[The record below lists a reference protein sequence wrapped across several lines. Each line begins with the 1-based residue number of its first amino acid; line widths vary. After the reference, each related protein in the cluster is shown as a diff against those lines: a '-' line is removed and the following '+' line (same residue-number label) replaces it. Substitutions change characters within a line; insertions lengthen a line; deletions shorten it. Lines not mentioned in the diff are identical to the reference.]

1 MFTLI
6 EILKMT
12 KILGGLSG
20 EEMSRF
26 LYDSPGVL
34 SDELFCAA
42 LRAAR
47 SGIEIEVLLK
57 RLNFAQNLLQR
68 QPWTLQSY
76 WAQINHV
83 KFRII
88 EFRKSIRKVKKYSGY
103 IRTPSAKGSKSSH
116 YLHHEFPETFEWQ
129 SYEEL
134 DWYEFLTVGKFLGIS
149 AEIQFPDD
157 EPKSSKR

>member
-1 MFTLI
+1 
-6 EILKMT
+6 MT
-12 KILGGLSG
+12 KVLGGLSG
-20 EEMSRF
+20 EELSRF

-34 SDELFCAA
+34 SDELFIAA

-47 SGIEIEVLLK
+47 SGIGIEVLLR
-57 RLNFAQNLLQR
+57 RLNFAQNLLHR

-83 KFRII
+83 KFRIF

-103 IRTPSAKGSKSSH
+103 IRTPSAKGSKSSSNFH
-116 YLHHEFPETFEWQ
+116 PEFPETFEWQ

-134 DWYEFLTVGKFLGIS
+134 DWYLFLTVGKFLGIS